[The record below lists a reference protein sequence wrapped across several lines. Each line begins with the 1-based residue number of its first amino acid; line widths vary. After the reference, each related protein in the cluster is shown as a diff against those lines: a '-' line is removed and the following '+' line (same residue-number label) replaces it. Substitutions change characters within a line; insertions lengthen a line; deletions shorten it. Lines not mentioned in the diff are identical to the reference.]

1 MTVSLDDFVVR
12 ALVAGIAV
20 ALVAGPLGCF
30 IVWRRMAFFG
40 ATMSHA
46 ALLGVSLAF
55 LLNINMTLGIIGAS
69 AVTAAILLS
78 LTRLRVLPTDA
89 LLGLLAHA
97 ALALGLVAISFQ
109 DTLRVDLMGLLF
121 GDILSVSRGDLGW
134 ILGGGAAAL
143 GVLAVIWR
151 PLLSATVHEELAM
164 VEGVRVRLTHAA
176 FVLVMAVVVAIAM
189 KIVGLLLIISMLL
202 IPPAVARR
210 FAPTPEI
217 MAAIAAL
224 VGVLSVIGGI
234 EASLAWD
241 TPAGPSI
248 VTAATILFVVSLPLS
263 GALWRALFSRNEKA
277 HHHHDH

>member
-1 MTVSLDDFVVR
+1 VSVSLDDFVVR
-12 ALVAGIAV
+12 ALIAGVGV

-55 LLNINMTLGIIGAS
+55 LLNINVTLGIIGAC
-69 AVTAAILLS
+69 TATALVLLS
-78 LTRLRVLPTDA
+78 LTRLRVVPTDT

-97 ALALGLVAISFQ
+97 SLALGLVAISFQ
-109 DTLRVDLMGLLF
+109 ETVRIDLLSLLF
-121 GDILSVSRGDLGW
+121 GDILSVSRGDLAW
-134 ILGGGAAAL
+134 ILGGGAVALAAL
-143 GVLAVIWR
+143 GAIWR
-151 PLLSATVHEELAM
+151 PLLSATVHEELAQ
-164 VEGVRVRLTHAA
+164 VEGVRVRLVQAA

-210 FAPTPEI
+210 FAATPEA
-217 MAAIAAL
+217 MALLAAA
-224 VGVLSVIGGI
+224 VGVIAVFGGI

-248 VTAATILFVVSLPLS
+248 VTAATGLFVLSLPLS
-263 GALWRALFSRNEKA
+263 ATIWRTFFKKSEKT
-277 HHHHDH
+277 HRHDH

>member
-1 MTVSLDDFVVR
+1 MMLLDDFVVR
-12 ALVAGIAV
+12 ALVAGIGV

-55 LLNINMTLGIIGAS
+55 LLNINVTLGIIGAC
-69 AVTAAILLS
+69 AVTAIVLLS
-78 LTRLRVLPTDA
+78 LTRLQVLPTDA

-109 DTLRVDLMGLLF
+109 DTLRIDLMGLLF
-121 GDILSVSRGDLGW
+121 GDILSVSRGDLAW

-143 GVLAVIWR
+143 GVLALIWR

-164 VEGVRVRLTHAA
+164 VEGVRVRLTYAV
-176 FVLVMAVVVAIAM
+176 FVLLMAVVVAIAM
-189 KIVGLLLIISMLL
+189 KIVGLLLIISMLV

-210 FAPTPEI
+210 FARTPEV
-217 MAAIAAL
+217 MAALAAL
-224 VGVLSVIGGI
+224 VGVVSVVGGI

-248 VTAATILFVVSLPLS
+248 VTTATVLFVVSLPLS
-263 GALWRALFSRNEKA
+263 GVLWRTLFPRNEKA
-277 HHHHDH
+277 DHHHDH

>member
-202 IPPAVARR
+202 IPPAVRALAR
-210 FAPTPEI
+210 A
-217 MAAIAAL
+217 
-224 VGVLSVIGGI
+224 VLKKRK
-234 EASLAWD
+234 
-241 TPAGPSI
+241 GPSP
-248 VTAATILFVVSLPLS
+248 S
-263 GALWRALFSRNEKA
+263 
-277 HHHHDH
+277 

>member
-1 MTVSLDDFVVR
+1 MMLLDDFVVR
-12 ALVAGIAV
+12 ALVAGIGV

-55 LLNINMTLGIIGAS
+55 LLNINVTLGIIGAC
-69 AVTAAILLS
+69 AVTAIVLLS
-78 LTRLRVLPTDA
+78 LTRLQVLPTDA

-109 DTLRVDLMGLLF
+109 DTLRIDLMGLLF
-121 GDILSVSRGDLGW
+121 GDILSVSRGDLAW

-143 GVLAVIWR
+143 GVLALIWR

-164 VEGVRVRLTHAA
+164 VEGVRVRLTHAV

-202 IPPAVARR
+202 IPPAVAHR
-210 FAPTPEI
+210 FARTPEV
-217 MAAIAAL
+217 MAALAAL
-224 VGVLSVIGGI
+224 VGVVSVVGGI

-263 GALWRALFSRNEKA
+263 SALWRALFPRNEKVS
-277 HHHHDH
+277 HHHDH

>member
-1 MTVSLDDFVVR
+1 MTLSLDDFVVR
-12 ALVAGIAV
+12 ALIAGVGV

-55 LLNINMTLGIIGAS
+55 LLNVNVTLGIVGACT
-69 AVTAAILLS
+69 VTALVLLS
-78 LTRLRVLPTDA
+78 LTRLQVVPTDT

-97 ALALGLVAISFQ
+97 SLALGLVAISFQ
-109 DTLRVDLMGLLF
+109 ETVRIDLLSLLF
-121 GDILSVSRGDLGW
+121 GDILSVSRGDLAW

-143 GVLAVIWR
+143 ATLGAIWR
-151 PLLSATVHEELAM
+151 PLLSATVHEELAQ
-164 VEGVRVRLTHAA
+164 VEGVRVRLVQAA

-210 FAPTPEI
+210 FAVTPEA
-217 MAAIAAL
+217 MALLAAA
-224 VGVLSVIGGI
+224 VGVIAVFGGI

-248 VTAATILFVVSLPLS
+248 VTAATALFVLSLPLS
-263 GALWRALFSRNEKA
+263 ATIWRAFLKKPKDT
-277 HHHHDH
+277 HHHDH

>member
-1 MTVSLDDFVVR
+1 MSVSLDDFVVR
-12 ALVAGIAV
+12 ALIAGVGV

-55 LLNINMTLGIIGAS
+55 LLNINVTLGIIGAC
-69 AVTAAILLS
+69 TATALVLLS
-78 LTRLRVLPTDA
+78 LTRLRVVPTDT

-97 ALALGLVAISFQ
+97 SLALGLVAISFQ
-109 DTLRVDLMGLLF
+109 ETVRIDLLSLLF
-121 GDILSVSRGDLGW
+121 GDILSVSRGDLAW
-134 ILGGGAAAL
+134 ILGGGAVALAAL
-143 GVLAVIWR
+143 GAIWR
-151 PLLSATVHEELAM
+151 PLLSATVHEELAQ
-164 VEGVRVRLTHAA
+164 VEGVRVRLVQAA

-210 FAPTPEI
+210 FVSTPEA
-217 MAAIAAL
+217 MALLAAA
-224 VGVLSVIGGI
+224 VGVIAVFGGI

-248 VTAATILFVVSLPLS
+248 VTAATGLFVLSLPLS
-263 GALWRALFSRNEKA
+263 ATIWRAFFKKPEKT
-277 HHHHDH
+277 HRHDH

>member
-1 MTVSLDDFVVR
+1 MTMLDDFVVR
-12 ALVAGIAV
+12 ALVAGIGV

-55 LLNINMTLGIIGAS
+55 LLNINVTLGIIGAS
-69 AVTAAILLS
+69 MVTAAVLLS

-109 DTLRVDLMGLLF
+109 DTLRIDLMGLLF
-121 GDILSVSRGDLGW
+121 GDILSVSRGDLVW
-134 ILGGGAAAL
+134 ILGGGATAL
-143 GVLAVIWR
+143 IALALIWR

-217 MAAIAAL
+217 MALIAAF
-224 VGVLSVIGGI
+224 VGALSVIGGL

-263 GALWRALFSRNEKA
+263 SAAWRTLLRKNKES
-277 HHHHDH
+277 HPTHDH

>member
-1 MTVSLDDFVVR
+1 M
-12 ALVAGIAV
+12 
-20 ALVAGPLGCF
+20 
-30 IVWRRMAFFG
+30 
-40 ATMSHA
+40 
-46 ALLGVSLAF
+46 
-55 LLNINMTLGIIGAS
+55 
-69 AVTAAILLS
+69 
-78 LTRLRVLPTDA
+78 
-89 LLGLLAHA
+89 
-97 ALALGLVAISFQ
+97 ALGLVAISFQ

-143 GVLAVIWR
+143 GVLALIWR

-164 VEGVRVRLTHAA
+164 VEGVPVRLNHAA

>member
-1 MTVSLDDFVVR
+1 MTMLDDFVVR
-12 ALVAGIAV
+12 ALVAGIGV

-30 IVWRRMAFFG
+30 IVCRRMAFFG

-55 LLNINMTLGIIGAS
+55 LLNINVTLGIIGAS
-69 AVTAAILLS
+69 MVTAAVLLS

-109 DTLRVDLMGLLF
+109 DTLRIDLMGLLF
-121 GDILSVSRGDLGW
+121 GDILSVSRGDLVW
-134 ILGGGAAAL
+134 ILGGGATAL
-143 GVLAVIWR
+143 IALALIWR

-217 MAAIAAL
+217 MALIAAF
-224 VGVLSVIGGI
+224 VGALSVIGGL

-263 GALWRALFSRNEKA
+263 SAAWRTLLRKNKES
-277 HHHHDH
+277 HPTHDH

>member
-1 MTVSLDDFVVR
+1 MTMLDDFVVR
-12 ALVAGIAV
+12 ALVAGIGV

-55 LLNINMTLGIIGAS
+55 LLNINVTLGIIGAS
-69 AVTAAILLS
+69 MVTAVVLLS

-109 DTLRVDLMGLLF
+109 DTLRIDLMGLLF
-121 GDILSVSRGDLGW
+121 GDILSVSRGDLVW
-134 ILGGGAAAL
+134 ILGGGATAL
-143 GVLAVIWR
+143 IALALIWR

-217 MAAIAAL
+217 MALIAAF
-224 VGVLSVIGGI
+224 VGALSVIGGL

-263 GALWRALFSRNEKA
+263 SAAWRTLLRKNKES
-277 HHHHDH
+277 HPTHDH

>member
-1 MTVSLDDFVVR
+1 MMLLDDFVVR
-12 ALVAGIAV
+12 ALVAGIGV

-55 LLNINMTLGIIGAS
+55 LLNINVTLGIIGAC
-69 AVTAAILLS
+69 AVTAIVLLS
-78 LTRLRVLPTDA
+78 LTRLQVLPTDA

-109 DTLRVDLMGLLF
+109 DTLRIDLMGLLF
-121 GDILSVSRGDLGW
+121 GDILSVSRGDLAW

-143 GVLAVIWR
+143 GVLALIWR

-164 VEGVRVRLTHAA
+164 VEGVRVRLTYAV

-189 KIVGLLLIISMLL
+189 KIVGLLLIISMLV

-210 FAPTPEI
+210 FARTPEV
-217 MAAIAAL
+217 MAALAAL
-224 VGVLSVIGGI
+224 VGVVSVVGGI

-248 VTAATILFVVSLPLS
+248 VTTATFLFVVSLPLS
-263 GALWRALFSRNEKA
+263 GVLWRTLFPRNEKA
-277 HHHHDH
+277 DHHHDH

>member
-1 MTVSLDDFVVR
+1 MSVSLDDFVVR
-12 ALVAGIAV
+12 ALIAGVGV

-55 LLNINMTLGIIGAS
+55 LLNINVTLGIIGAC
-69 AVTAAILLS
+69 TATALVLLS
-78 LTRLRVLPTDA
+78 LTRLRVVPTDT

-97 ALALGLVAISFQ
+97 SLALGLVAISFQ
-109 DTLRVDLMGLLF
+109 ETVRIDLLSLLF
-121 GDILSVSRGDLGW
+121 VDILSVSRGDLAW
-134 ILGGGAAAL
+134 ILGGGAVALAAL
-143 GVLAVIWR
+143 GAIWR
-151 PLLSATVHEELAM
+151 PLLSATVHEELAQ
-164 VEGVRVRLTHAA
+164 VEGVRVRLVQAA

-210 FAPTPEI
+210 FVSTPEA
-217 MAAIAAL
+217 MALLAAA
-224 VGVLSVIGGI
+224 VGVIAVFGGI

-248 VTAATILFVVSLPLS
+248 VTAATGLFVLSLPLS
-263 GALWRALFSRNEKA
+263 ATIWRAFFKKPEKT
-277 HHHHDH
+277 HRHDH

>member
-1 MTVSLDDFVVR
+1 MSVSLDDFVVR
-12 ALVAGIAV
+12 ALIAGVGV

-55 LLNINMTLGIIGAS
+55 LLNINVTLGIIGAC
-69 AVTAAILLS
+69 TATALVLLS
-78 LTRLRVLPTDA
+78 LTRLRVVPTDT

-97 ALALGLVAISFQ
+97 SLALGLVAISFQ
-109 DTLRVDLMGLLF
+109 ETVRIDLLSLLF
-121 GDILSVSRGDLGW
+121 GDILSVSRDDLAW
-134 ILGGGAAAL
+134 ILGGGAVALTAL
-143 GVLAVIWR
+143 GAIWR
-151 PLLSATVHEELAM
+151 PLLSATVHEELAQ
-164 VEGVRVRLTHAA
+164 VEGVRVRLVQAA

-210 FAPTPEI
+210 FAATPEA
-217 MAAIAAL
+217 MALLAAA
-224 VGVLSVIGGI
+224 VGVIAVFGGI

-248 VTAATILFVVSLPLS
+248 VTAATGLFVLSLPLS
-263 GALWRALFSRNEKA
+263 ATIWRTFFKKSEKT
-277 HHHHDH
+277 HRHDH

>member
-1 MTVSLDDFVVR
+1 MTLSLDDFVVR
-12 ALVAGIAV
+12 ALIAGVGV

-40 ATMSHA
+40 TTMSHA

-55 LLNINMTLGIIGAS
+55 LLNVNVTLGIVGACT
-69 AVTAAILLS
+69 VTALVLLS
-78 LTRLRVLPTDA
+78 LTRLHVVPTDT

-97 ALALGLVAISFQ
+97 SLALGLVAISFQ
-109 DTLRVDLMGLLF
+109 ETVRIDLLSLLF
-121 GDILSVSRGDLGW
+121 GDILSVSRGDLAW

-143 GVLAVIWR
+143 ATLGAIWR
-151 PLLSATVHEELAM
+151 PLLSATVHEELAQ
-164 VEGVRVRLTHAA
+164 VEGVRVRLVQAA

-210 FAPTPEI
+210 FAVTPEA
-217 MAAIAAL
+217 MALLAAA
-224 VGVLSVIGGI
+224 VGVIAVFGGI

-248 VTAATILFVVSLPLS
+248 VTAATALFVLSLPLY
-263 GALWRALFSRNEKA
+263 ATIWRAFLKKPKDT
-277 HHHHDH
+277 HHHDH

>member
-1 MTVSLDDFVVR
+1 MTVLLDDFVVR

-69 AVTAAILLS
+69 AVTAATLLS
-78 LTRLRVLPTDA
+78 LTRLHVLPTDA

-143 GVLAVIWR
+143 GVLALIWR
-151 PLLSATVHEELAM
+151 PLLSATVHEELAI

-248 VTAATILFVVSLPLS
+248 VTAATILFIVSLPLS

>member
-1 MTVSLDDFVVR
+1 MSVSLDDFVVR
-12 ALVAGIAV
+12 ALIAGVGV

-55 LLNINMTLGIIGAS
+55 LLNINVTLGIIGAC
-69 AVTAAILLS
+69 TATALVLLS
-78 LTRLRVLPTDA
+78 LTRLRVVPTDT
-89 LLGLLAHA
+89 LLVLLAHA
-97 ALALGLVAISFQ
+97 SLALGLVAISFQ
-109 DTLRVDLMGLLF
+109 ETVRIDLLSLLF
-121 GDILSVSRGDLGW
+121 GDILSVSRGDLAW
-134 ILGGGAAAL
+134 ILGGGAVALAAL
-143 GVLAVIWR
+143 GAIWR
-151 PLLSATVHEELAM
+151 PLLSATVHEELAQ
-164 VEGVRVRLTHAA
+164 VEGVRVRLVQAA

-210 FAPTPEI
+210 FVSTPEA
-217 MAAIAAL
+217 MALLAAA
-224 VGVLSVIGGI
+224 VGVIAVFGGI

-248 VTAATILFVVSLPLS
+248 VTAATGLFVLSLPLS
-263 GALWRALFSRNEKA
+263 ATIWRAFFKKPEKT
-277 HHHHDH
+277 HRHDH

>member
-1 MTVSLDDFVVR
+1 MSVSLDDFVVR
-12 ALVAGIAV
+12 ALIAGVGV

-55 LLNINMTLGIIGAS
+55 LLNINVTLGIIGAC
-69 AVTAAILLS
+69 TATALVLLS
-78 LTRLRVLPTDA
+78 LTRLRVVPTDT

-97 ALALGLVAISFQ
+97 SLALGLVAISFQ
-109 DTLRVDLMGLLF
+109 ETVRIDLLSLLF
-121 GDILSVSRGDLGW
+121 GDILSVSRGDLAW
-134 ILGGGAAAL
+134 ILGGGAVALAAL
-143 GVLAVIWR
+143 GAIWR
-151 PLLSATVHEELAM
+151 PLLSATVHEELAQ
-164 VEGVRVRLTHAA
+164 VEGVRVRLVQAA

-210 FAPTPEI
+210 FAATPEA
-217 MAAIAAL
+217 MALLAAA
-224 VGVLSVIGGI
+224 VGVIAVFGGI

-248 VTAATILFVVSLPLS
+248 VTAATGLFVLSLPLS
-263 GALWRALFSRNEKA
+263 ATIWRTFFKKSEKT
-277 HHHHDH
+277 HRHDH

>member
-1 MTVSLDDFVVR
+1 MMLLDDFVVR
-12 ALVAGIAV
+12 ALVAGIGV

-55 LLNINMTLGIIGAS
+55 LLNINVTLGIIGAC
-69 AVTAAILLS
+69 AVTAIVLLS
-78 LTRLRVLPTDA
+78 LTRLQVLPTDA

-109 DTLRVDLMGLLF
+109 DTLRIDLMGLLF
-121 GDILSVSRGDLGW
+121 GDILSVSRGDLAW

-143 GVLAVIWR
+143 GVLALIWR

-164 VEGVRVRLTHAA
+164 VEGVRVRLTYAV

-189 KIVGLLLIISMLL
+189 KIVGLLLIISMLV

-210 FAPTPEI
+210 FARTPEV
-217 MAAIAAL
+217 MAALAAL
-224 VGVLSVIGGI
+224 VGVVSVVGGI

-248 VTAATILFVVSLPLS
+248 VTTATVLFVVSLPLS
-263 GALWRALFSRNEKA
+263 GVLWRTLFPRNEKA
-277 HHHHDH
+277 DHHHDH

>member
-1 MTVSLDDFVVR
+1 MSVSLDDFVVR
-12 ALVAGIAV
+12 ALIAGVGV

-55 LLNINMTLGIIGAS
+55 LLNINVTLGIIGAC
-69 AVTAAILLS
+69 TATALVLLS
-78 LTRLRVLPTDA
+78 LTRLRVVPTDT

-97 ALALGLVAISFQ
+97 SLALGLVAISFQ
-109 DTLRVDLMGLLF
+109 ETVRIDLLSLLF
-121 GDILSVSRGDLGW
+121 GDILSVSRGDLAW
-134 ILGGGAAAL
+134 ILGGGAVALAAL
-143 GVLAVIWR
+143 GAIWR
-151 PLLSATVHEELAM
+151 PLLSATVHEELAQ
-164 VEGVRVRLTHAA
+164 VEGVRVRLVQAA

-210 FAPTPEI
+210 FASTPEA
-217 MAAIAAL
+217 MALLAAA
-224 VGVLSVIGGI
+224 VGVIAVFGGI

-248 VTAATILFVVSLPLS
+248 VTAATGLFVLSLPLS
-263 GALWRALFSRNEKA
+263 ATIWRAFFKKPEKT
-277 HHHHDH
+277 HRHDH

>member
-1 MTVSLDDFVVR
+1 V
-12 ALVAGIAV
+12 
-20 ALVAGPLGCF
+20 
-30 IVWRRMAFFG
+30 
-40 ATMSHA
+40 
-46 ALLGVSLAF
+46 
-55 LLNINMTLGIIGAS
+55 TLGIIGAS
-69 AVTAAILLS
+69 MVTAVVLLS

-109 DTLRVDLMGLLF
+109 DTLRIDLMGLLF
-121 GDILSVSRGDLGW
+121 GDILSVSRGDLVW
-134 ILGGGAAAL
+134 ILGGGATAL
-143 GVLAVIWR
+143 IALALIWR

-217 MAAIAAL
+217 MALIAAF
-224 VGVLSVIGGI
+224 VGALSVIGGL

-263 GALWRALFSRNEKA
+263 SAAWRTLLRKNKES
-277 HHHHDH
+277 HPTHDH